1 MWNSMTLFCWLA
13 GGICILYC
21 FIVGVFVGHGTNF
34 YLIWGILGLVLFLLG
49 FLWKRGGIARLPLW
63 IRLTALFLLILG
75 TVIFVAV
82 EGCVFSGFFTKEAQ
96 DFDYIIVLGAQ
107 MKENG
112 PSRVLKMRLD
122 TAYEYLTEHENT
134 LVIVSG
140 GQGNDERE
148 TEAEGMCRY
157 LEEKGIDPSRII
169 KEDQSR
175 NTAQNI
181 EYSSHFLDKTS
192 DRVGI
197 VSNNFHIFR
206 AVSLARHAGY
216 TYVSGVAAPSEPFLL
231 PNNMFREF
239 FGIVKD
245 FLAGNL

>member
-1 MWNSMTLFCWLA
+1 MVLFCCIA
-13 GGICILYC
+13 GAICILYC

-34 YLIWGILGLVLFLLG
+34 YLIWGILGLVLFLFG
-49 FLWKRGGIARLPLW
+49 FLWKKGVIARLPVR
-63 IRLTALFLLILG
+63 IRFAAFLLLG
-75 TVIFVAV
+75 VGAAVFLMVECFVL
-82 EGCVFSGFFTKEAQ
+82 SGFFAKDTQ

-107 MKENG
+107 MKDNG

-122 TAYEYLTEHENT
+122 VAYDYLIEHENT

-140 GQGNDERE
+140 GQGSDERE
-148 TEAEGMCRY
+148 TEAAGMCRY
-157 LEEKGIDPSRII
+157 LEERGIDPLRII
-169 KEDQSR
+169 QEDQSR

-206 AVSLARHAGY
+206 AVGLARHAGY
-216 TYVSGVAAPSEPFLL
+216 AHVSGIAAPSELFLL

-239 FGIVKD
+239 FGVVKD
-245 FLAGNL
+245 FVVGNL

>member
-1 MWNSMTLFCWLA
+1 MTLFCYIA

-34 YLIWGILGLVLFLLG
+34 YLIWAVLGLILFLMG
-49 FLWKRGGIARLPLW
+49 FLWKKGSPFRLPAWL
-63 IRLTALFLLILG
+63 RLGALLLLVMGIIFFLAI
-75 TVIFVAV
+75 
-82 EGCVFSGFFTKEAQ
+82 EGCILSGFFTKEERTE

-112 PSRVLKMRLD
+112 PSRVLQMRLD
-122 TAYEYLTEHENT
+122 TACDYLMEHEDT

-140 GQGNDERE
+140 GQGADERE
-148 TEAEGMCRY
+148 SEAEGMRRY
-157 LEEKGIDPSRII
+157 LEEKGIDPLRII
-169 KEDQSR
+169 MEDQSR

-181 EYSSHFLDKTS
+181 EYSSRFLDKTS

-206 AVSLARHAGY
+206 ALGLARHAGY
-216 TYVSGVAAPSEPFLL
+216 ADVSGIAAPSEFFLL

-239 FGIVKD
+239 FGVVKD
-245 FLAGNL
+245 FVVGNL